1 MPALRRSTVEYF
13 VYPLSAESGY
23 SFDGAAISPE
33 NLWASAL
40 NGTTDEWG
48 LSNGYRLV
56 EPGDWIWAY
65 FGAAVR
71 QICAVGTVHS
81 PVGWRED
88 WGRYSVQITWNKKL
102 TARLKANPI
111 AYDLYR
117 QQVQGAVVRANN
129 RTRRVLEGWVAG
141 EARGVR
147 QAARSVKFA
156 QRSAIQRLGQ
166 PQFRVGVLRA
176 YSGECAITG
185 CAEPSA
191 LQAAHIVAVAAG
203 GTHDVENSILLRADV
218 HNLFDLGTITV
229 TNNMTV
235 EVSPEVRDPVYRG
248 LAGRSVSMPQ
258 GARKAELK
266 KAFSRHRKLH
276 KP

>member
-1 MPALRRSTVEYF
+1 MPVLPRSTVEYF

-23 SFDGAAISPE
+23 SFDGEAISPE

-48 LSNGYRLV
+48 LSNGFHLV

-71 QICAVGTVHS
+71 QVCAVGTVHS

-88 WGRYSVQITWNKKL
+88 WGRHAVHIRWNKTL
-102 TARLKANPI
+102 TARLKDNPI

-117 QQVQGAVVRANN
+117 QQVQGAVVRANDK
-129 RTRRVLEGWVAG
+129 TRRVLDDWVAG
-141 EARGVR
+141 EAPGAR

-156 QRSAIQRLGQ
+156 ERSAIQRLGQ
-166 PQFRVGVLRA
+166 PQFRNGVLRA
-176 YSGECAITG
+176 YGGKCAITE
-185 CAEPSA
+185 CVEPST
-191 LQAAHIVAVAAG
+191 LQAAHIAAVAAG

-218 HNLFDLGTITV
+218 HNLFDLGAKRLPAI
-229 TNNMTV
+229 
-235 EVSPEVRDPVYRG
+235 
-248 LAGRSVSMPQ
+248 
-258 GARKAELK
+258 
-266 KAFSRHRKLH
+266 
-276 KP
+276 